1 MSCRTSTL
9 IAATSAY
16 QQRAVTAATQSRLT
30 AATAAAATQS
40 QCVRASSKKQNKPNK
55 SVGSTLLTKHFR
67 KSVKA
72 IRAQLTGSSYRSD
85 LTKDALARYQRVY
98 KTVKAQSDTD
108 RRARISTGRTTQEV
122 RLAEKAKA
130 AEVKAAQKAASAG
143 AGTSTSA

>member
-1 MSCRTSTL
+1 MMTVCDVL
-9 IAATSAY
+9 LY
-16 QQRAVTAATQSRLT
+16 P
-30 AATAAAATQS
+30 S
-40 QCVRASSKKQNKPNK
+40 QSSKKQNKPNK

-72 IRAQLTGSSYRSD
+72 IKAQLTGSSYRSD

-130 AEVKAAQKAASAG
+130 AEVKAAKKAASAG
-143 AGTSTSA
+143 AGTSA